1 MKLSTLRYLTTIV
14 DCGSYSKAAEALY
27 VTQPALSQAIQRLEQ
42 EIGMPVFEHNKKT
55 QLTKAGEIIVADA
68 RRMLELEDHMI
79 NRLNALSRGETATLR
94 LGAAPSYQ
102 RFFLMRIVSLFRK
115 ERPDVELEV
124 VDGFT
129 NTLIEEV
136 ENKKLDAAIVMD
148 PLPQM
153 LSVHEIY
160 QEEIFLAL
168 PPNHPAI
175 AHLPRASDG
184 RPVAELAD
192 SALSFIRNKALILKI
207 GKLCHGSAVRGA
219 GKAGFRPNITL
230 YCKSTENA
238 NNLVFHDT
246 GLAFIPETTMRLSSP
261 AQQPCYCHIGK
272 NRLMRK
278 LYVACAFGAEEN
290 PDVQK
295 LIDIATSLKW
305 SADDM

>member
-14 DCGSYSKAAEALY
+14 DCGSYSKAAEVLY

-192 SALSFIRNKALILKI
+192 FKDESFISYEGKRRI
-207 GKLCHGSAVRGA
+207 GVMLMNEAQ
-219 GKAGFRPNITL
+219 KAGFRPNITL

-261 AQQPCYCHIGK
+261 TQQPCYCHIGK

-290 PDVQK
+290 PDFQK

>member
-1 MKLSTLRYLTTIV
+1 
-14 DCGSYSKAAEALY
+14 
-27 VTQPALSQAIQRLEQ
+27 
-42 EIGMPVFEHNKKT
+42 
-55 QLTKAGEIIVADA
+55 
-68 RRMLELEDHMI
+68 MI

-136 ENKKLDAAIVMD
+136 ENKKLDVAIVMD

-160 QEEIFLAL
+160 QEEVFLAL

-192 SALSFIRNKALILKI
+192 FKDESFISYEGKRRI
-207 GKLCHGSAVRGA
+207 GVMLMNEAQ
-219 GKAGFRPNITL
+219 KAGFRPNITL

-290 PDVQK
+290 PDIQK